1 MTSFNAAERAAAQQS
16 FRGVRDDGVRI
27 GQIAGVAG
35 ALVGAAACVSQGS
48 SLASG
53 LVGGLAGSVAGYAVG
68 TLWGVAE
75 VNATGKIISGTM
87 SGLFGVGVASSVC
100 SIVDCFVNEP
110 K

>member
-1 MTSFNAAERAAAQQS
+1 MSTMSQADRAAAMKAFS
-16 FRGVRDDGVRI
+16 GERDTGVRV

-48 SLASG
+48 SLGS
-53 LVGGLAGSVAGYAVG
+53 GLAGGVAGAVAGYAVG

-75 VNATGKIISGTM
+75 LNATGKIISGTM
-87 SGLFGVGVASSVC
+87 SGLFGVAVASSVC

-110 K
+110 Q